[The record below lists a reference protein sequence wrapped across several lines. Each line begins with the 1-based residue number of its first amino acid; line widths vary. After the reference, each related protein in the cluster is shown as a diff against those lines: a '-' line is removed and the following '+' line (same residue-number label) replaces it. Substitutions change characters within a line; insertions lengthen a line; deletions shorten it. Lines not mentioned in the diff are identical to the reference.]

1 MGVLYSL
8 YLQPNC
14 ATVINYVT
22 DNNLLHLLD
31 LIFSHNI
38 YRMVSM
44 SVSDHLDLSDL
55 EKREAMANLIE
66 FELCDF

>member
-1 MGVLYSL
+1 
-8 YLQPNC
+8 
-14 ATVINYVT
+14 
-22 DNNLLHLLD
+22 
-31 LIFSHNI
+31 
-38 YRMVSM
+38 MVSM